1 MVEVSRASLSLESSS
16 ESESELSAIL
26 GDEDLC
32 KTTYFIK
39 TRSYFHKW
47 FIPYFHFTLVNG
59 RIHEGQGFI
68 HILQVF
74 TKYDNTDILDQITL
88 APFSTMKIS
97 LEYQNY
103 NIFVLALKDLVNG
116 IYGLFFYA
124 GTNQN
129 RFLASTGLLYC
140 SANFYNGC
148 YKYIHIYIYTYNYI
162 YIYISICI

>member
-1 MVEVSRASLSLESSS
+1 
-16 ESESELSAIL
+16 
-26 GDEDLC
+26 
-32 KTTYFIK
+32 
-39 TRSYFHKW
+39 
-47 FIPYFHFTLVNG
+47 VNG

-129 RFLASTGLLYC
+129 RFLLVAEHTQKDITSQHQ
-140 SANFYNGC
+140 
-148 YKYIHIYIYTYNYI
+148 KYLHFAALSIYF
-162 YIYISICI
+162 CE